1 MKNLRL
7 SMPKW
12 LNRVKEKSQLWLKQN
27 FTFTTEEITR
37 MAMLIAIAIVLDLVF
52 KFYQLA
58 NGGSINLAMVGLTL
72 IALSFPFWKAWIAIA
87 ICFALLSAIFDGYFA
102 FLIFD
107 YVFALSGFA
116 IISIIRPFMKEKPS
130 FANWISFSGLFFMA
144 VSWRYIMH
152 VISGILFFQTDF
164 IGSLIYNITYI
175 GPSFFLS
182 YMILLLLYS
191 AGAIKIMQAFPRR
204 KML

>member
-7 SMPKW
+7 SIKNG
-12 LNRVKEKSQLWLKQN
+12 LNFFKKKTKLWFSQN

-52 KFYQLA
+52 KFYQQA

-87 ICFALLSAIFDGYFA
+87 LGFAILTALLDGFFA
-102 FLIFD
+102 YLIFD
-107 YVFALSGFA
+107 YIFALSGFA
-116 IISIIRPFMKEKPS
+116 LLAIIRPWMKLKKTVGT
-130 FANWISFSGLFFMA
+130 WISFTGLFIIA
-144 VSWRYIMH
+144 GAWRYLMH
-152 VISGILFFQTDF
+152 VISGVLFFETDWV
-164 IGSLIYNITYI
+164 GSMVYNITYI
-175 GPSFFLS
+175 GPSWLISYVILS
-182 YMILLLLYS
+182 LLYS
-191 AGAIKIMQAFPRR
+191 GGAIKIMQAFPRN